1 MKEKNYYNEIKNII
15 ETYEVNHRV
24 RALQDNSE
32 KLQMN
37 WNIGRL
43 LVEAQGGL
51 NRAKYGDGLIK
62 QWSIDFMR
70 DYGKHYN
77 VRELRRMRQFY
88 LLFSIWSAVPTEIS
102 WSHII
107 ELLSLKNKNELNYYI
122 NQVILNHLSTRELR
136 EMIKSKAYDR
146 LSYADKENIQLIDNN
161 NSTSLTI
168 EDMIKDPILIKTNK
182 ETNKL
187 NEKALHKYI
196 ISMLENKFLEL
207 GTGFALVGHE
217 YKIKINNR
225 TYKIDLLFFNINLN
239 SYIVIE
245 LKTKEKPQDIGQLE
259 LYVNYV
265 DKNIKLSNHNKTI
278 GILIVKKKDKYIIEY
293 TTNKDIFITTYKLKD

>member
-1 MKEKNYYNEIKNII
+1 MEEINYYNEIKNLI
-15 ETYEVNHRV
+15 ESYEINHKV
-24 RALQDNSE
+24 HALQDNSE
-32 KLQMN
+32 KLYTN

-62 QWSIDFMR
+62 QWSIVFMR

-107 ELLSLKNKNELNYYI
+107 EILSLKNKNEMNYYI

-136 EMIKSKAYDR
+136 SMIKSKAYDR
-146 LSYADKENIQLIDNN
+146 LSYVDKEKIELIDNHAIL
-161 NSTSLTI
+161 SI
-168 EDMIKDPILIKTNK
+168 EDMIKEPILIKIDK
-182 ETNKL
+182 QVSKL
-187 NEKALHKYI
+187 DEKALHKYI
-196 ISMLENKFLEL
+196 IDMLEDRFLEL

-217 YKIKINNR
+217 YKIKINNHIFR
-225 TYKIDLLFFNINLN
+225 IDLLFFNINLN

-245 LKTKEKPQDIGQLE
+245 LKTREFKPQDIGQLE
-259 LYVNYV
+259 LYVNYI
-265 DKNIKLSNHNKTI
+265 DNNIKLSNHNKTI
-278 GILIVKKKDKYIIEY
+278 GILIVKKKDKYVIEY
-293 TTNKDIFITTYKLKD
+293 VTNKEVFITTYKLV